1 MHLPRTTRQEDVY
14 MDPIGETILETVGN
28 TPLVRINRL
37 NPNPRVVMYAKLEG
51 FNPLGSVKE
60 RIALSMIEGA
70 EQDGTLTP
78 ETVIV
83 ESSSG
88 NTGIGL
94 AMVGAM
100 KGYKVLITMSKRVS
114 IERVQMLQAL
124 GAELVLTSA
133 EGGSDE
139 AWDKAD
145 EIARSDPTRYVRL
158 NQYTNRYN
166 PLIHYQTTGEEIWRQ
181 CEGKV
186 DALIVGLGT
195 TGTIMGAGQRLRE
208 YNPRLYIV
216 AVEPQP
222 KHQQQGLRNME
233 TSRIPPILDWR
244 LIDER
249 IVVTDEDAF
258 RMTRALCREE
268 GLFSGIS
275 AGTAMAAAAEVAKR
289 LDEGTVVTI
298 FPDRGEKYL
307 TTDVFEKL

>member
-1 MHLPRTTRQEDVY
+1 MES
-14 MDPIGETILETVGN
+14 IGELILDTIGN
-28 TPLVRINRL
+28 TPLVRISRL
-37 NPNPRVVMYAKLEG
+37 NPNPNVIIYAKLEG

-70 EQDGTLTP
+70 ERDGLLTKDKI
-78 ETVIV
+78 IV

-100 KGYKVLITMSKRVS
+100 KGYKVLVTMSERAS
-114 IERVQMLQAL
+114 IERVQMLKVL
-124 GAELVLTSA
+124 GAEVVLTSA
-133 EGGSDE
+133 AGGSDE

-145 EIARSDPTRYVRL
+145 EIARNDPARYLRL

-166 PLIHYQTTGEEIWRQ
+166 PLVHYETTGEEIWRQ
-181 CEGKV
+181 TEGKV
-186 DALIVGLGT
+186 DVLVVGLGT
-195 TGTIMGAGQRLRE
+195 TGTVMGAGRRLRE
-208 YNPRLYIV
+208 YNPRLRIV
-216 AVEPQP
+216 GVEPQP

-249 IVVTDEDAF
+249 LVVLDEDAF
-258 RMTRALCREE
+258 RTAQRLCQEE
-268 GLFSGIS
+268 GLFMGIS
-275 AGTAMAAAAEVAKR
+275 AGTAMYAAAEVAKSMS
-289 LDEGTVVTI
+289 EGTIVTL

-307 TTDVFEKL
+307 TTNLFENP

>member
-1 MHLPRTTRQEDVY
+1 ME
-14 MDPIGETILETVGN
+14 PIGERILETIGN

-37 NPNPRVVMYAKLEG
+37 NPNPQVTIYAKLEG

-60 RIALSMIEGA
+60 RIALAMIEGA
-70 EQDGTLTP
+70 ERDGVLTK
-78 ETVIV
+78 EKVIV

-94 AMVGAM
+94 AMIGAM
-100 KGYKVLITMSKRVS
+100 KGYKVLITIS
-114 IERVQMLQAL
+114 ERASPERIQILRAL
-124 GAELVLTSA
+124 GADVVLTSA
-133 EGGSDE
+133 AGGSDE

-145 EIARSDPTRYVRL
+145 EIARNDPERYLRL

-166 PLIHYQTTGEEIWRQ
+166 PLVHYETTGEEIWRQ
-181 CEGKV
+181 TDGRV
-186 DALIVGLGT
+186 DVLVVGLGT

-216 AVEPQP
+216 AVEPQA

-249 IVVTDEDAF
+249 LVVLDEDAF
-258 RMTRALCREE
+258 RMARRLCLEE
-268 GLFSGIS
+268 GLFVGIS
-275 AGTAMAAAAEVAKR
+275 AGTAMYAAAEVAKR
-289 LDEGTVVTI
+289 LSEGTIVTL

-307 TTDVFEKL
+307 TTTLFESSNSP

>member
-1 MHLPRTTRQEDVY
+1 
-14 MDPIGETILETVGN
+14 MDPIGETILEMVGN

-78 ETVIV
+78 ERVIV

-94 AMVGAM
+94 AMVGAV

-124 GAELVLTSA
+124 GAELLLTSA

-181 CEGKV
+181 CGGKV

-249 IVVTDEDAF
+249 IVVTDEEAF

-289 LDEGTVVTI
+289 LDEGTLVTV

-307 TTDVFEKL
+307 TTDVFDKP

>member
-1 MHLPRTTRQEDVY
+1 MEA
-14 MDPIGETILETVGN
+14 IGELILETIGN

-37 NPNPRVVMYAKLEG
+37 NPNPKVTIYAKLEG
-51 FNPLGSVKE
+51 CNPLGSVKE

-70 EQDGTLTP
+70 ERDGILTKDKI
-78 ETVIV
+78 VV

-100 KGYKVLITMSKRVS
+100 MGYKVLVTMSERASV
-114 IERVQMLQAL
+114 ERVQMLRLL
-124 GAELVLTSA
+124 GAEVVLTSA
-133 EGGSDE
+133 AGGSDE

-145 EIARSDPTRYVRL
+145 EIARNDPVRYLRL
-158 NQYTNRYN
+158 NQYTNQYN
-166 PLIHYQTTGEEIWRQ
+166 PLVHYETTGEEVWRQ
-181 CEGKV
+181 TEGKV
-186 DALIVGLGT
+186 DVLVVGLGT
-195 TGTIMGAGQRLRE
+195 TGTIMGAGRRLRE
-208 YNPRLYIV
+208 YNPSLRIV

-249 IVVTDEDAF
+249 MVVLDEDAF
-258 RMTRALCREE
+258 RTARRLCQEE
-268 GLFSGIS
+268 GMFLGIS
-275 AGTAMAAAAEVAKR
+275 AGTAMYAAAEVAKGMS
-289 LDEGTVVTI
+289 EGTIVTL

-307 TTDVFEKL
+307 TTNLFDNP

>member
-1 MHLPRTTRQEDVY
+1 

-70 EQDGTLTP
+70 EQEGTLTP
-78 ETVIV
+78 GRVIV

-94 AMVGAM
+94 AMVGAV

-124 GAELVLTSA
+124 GAELLLTSA

-181 CEGKV
+181 CGGKV

-249 IVVTDEDAF
+249 IVVTDEEAF

-289 LDEGTVVTI
+289 LDEGTLVTV

-307 TTDVFEKL
+307 TTDVFEKP

>member
-1 MHLPRTTRQEDVY
+1 ME
-14 MDPIGETILETVGN
+14 PIGERILETIGN

-37 NPNPRVVMYAKLEG
+37 NPNPHVTIYAKLEG

-60 RIALSMIEGA
+60 RIALAMIEGA
-70 EQDGTLTP
+70 ERDGVLTK
-78 ETVIV
+78 EKVIV

-94 AMVGAM
+94 AMIGAM
-100 KGYKVLITMSKRVS
+100 KGYKVLITIS
-114 IERVQMLQAL
+114 ERASPERIQILRAL
-124 GAELVLTSA
+124 GADVVLTSA
-133 EGGSDE
+133 AGGSDE

-145 EIARSDPTRYVRL
+145 EIARNDPERYLRL

-166 PLIHYQTTGEEIWRQ
+166 PLVHYETTGEEIWRQ
-181 CEGKV
+181 TDGRV
-186 DALIVGLGT
+186 DVLVVGLGT

-216 AVEPQP
+216 AVEPQA

-249 IVVTDEDAF
+249 LVVLDEDAF
-258 RMTRALCREE
+258 RMARRLCLEE
-268 GLFSGIS
+268 GLFVGIS
-275 AGTAMAAAAEVAKR
+275 AGTAMYAAAEVAKR
-289 LDEGTVVTI
+289 LSEGTIVTL

-307 TTDVFEKL
+307 STSLFDLP

>member
-1 MHLPRTTRQEDVY
+1 RQEDVY
-14 MDPIGETILETVGN
+14 MEPIGETILETVGN

-37 NPNPRVVMYAKLEG
+37 NPNPRVLMYAKLEG

-94 AMVGAM
+94 AMVGAL

-114 IERVQMLQAL
+114 IERIQMLQAL

-181 CEGKV
+181 CDGKV

-249 IVVTDEDAF
+249 IVVTDEEAF

-268 GLFSGIS
+268 GLFLGIS

-289 LDEGTVVTI
+289 LDGGTLVTI

-307 TTDVFEKL
+307 TTDVFEKP

>member
-1 MHLPRTTRQEDVY
+1 ME
-14 MDPIGETILETVGN
+14 PIGELILDTIGN

-37 NPNPRVVMYAKLEG
+37 NANPNVAIYAKLEG

-70 EQDGTLTP
+70 ERDGLLTKDK
-78 ETVIV
+78 VIV

-94 AMVGAM
+94 AMVGAV
-100 KGYKVLITMSKRVS
+100 KGYKVLVTMS
-114 IERVQMLQAL
+114 ERASAERLQILKIL
-124 GAELVLTSA
+124 GAQVLLTSA
-133 EGGSDE
+133 AGGSDE

-145 EIARSDPTRYVRL
+145 EIARNDPTRYLRL

-166 PLIHYQTTGEEIWRQ
+166 PLIHYEATGEEIWRQ
-181 CEGKV
+181 TEGKV
-186 DALIVGLGT
+186 DVLVVGLGT
-195 TGTIMGAGQRLRE
+195 TGTIMGAGRRLRE
-208 YNPRLYIV
+208 YNPRLRIV

-249 IVVTDEDAF
+249 MVVLDEDAF
-258 RMTRALCREE
+258 RIARRLCREE
-268 GLFSGIS
+268 GLFVGIS
-275 AGTAMAAAAEVAKR
+275 AGTAVYAAAEVAKQMS
-289 LDEGTVVTI
+289 EGTIVTVL
-298 FPDRGEKYL
+298 PDRGEKYL
-307 TTDVFEKL
+307 TTDLFE

>member
-1 MHLPRTTRQEDVY
+1 
-14 MDPIGETILETVGN
+14 
-28 TPLVRINRL
+28 LVRINRL
-37 NPNPRVVMYAKLEG
+37 CPNPRTTIYAKLEG

-60 RIALSMIEGA
+60 RIALAMIEGA
-70 EQDGTLTP
+70 ERDGTLTRDK
-78 ETVIV
+78 VIV

-100 KGYKVLITMSKRVS
+100 RGYKVLITMSKKVS
-114 IERVQMLQAL
+114 FERLQILRAL
-124 GAELVLTSA
+124 GAEVVMTSA

-145 EIARSDPTRYVRL
+145 EIARSDPARYVRL

-166 PLIHYQTTGEEIWRQ
+166 PLSHYQTTAEEIWQQSGGR
-181 CEGKV
+181 V
-186 DALIVGLGT
+186 DVLIVGLGT
-195 TGTIMGAGQRLRE
+195 TGTIVGAGRRLRE
-208 YNPRLYIV
+208 YNPNLYIV

-233 TSRIPPILDWR
+233 TSRLPAILDWR

-249 IVVTDEDAF
+249 LVVTDEEAF
-258 RMTRALCREE
+258 RMARALCREE
-268 GLFSGIS
+268 GLFVGIS
-275 AGTAMAAAAEVAKR
+275 AGTAMHAAAEVARR
-289 LDEGTVVTI
+289 LAQGTIVVV

-307 TTDVFEKL
+307 STDLFEKA

>member
-1 MHLPRTTRQEDVY
+1 MEA
-14 MDPIGETILETVGN
+14 IGELILETIGN

-37 NPNPRVVMYAKLEG
+37 NPNPKVTIYAKLEG

-60 RIALSMIEGA
+60 RIGLSMIEGA
-70 EQDGTLTP
+70 ERDGMLTKDK
-78 ETVIV
+78 VIV

-100 KGYKVLITMSKRVS
+100 MGYKVLVTMSERASV
-114 IERVQMLQAL
+114 ERVQMLRLL
-124 GAELVLTSA
+124 GAQVVLTSA
-133 EGGSDE
+133 AGGSDE

-145 EIARSDPTRYVRL
+145 EIARNDPARYLRL
-158 NQYTNRYN
+158 NQYTNHYN
-166 PLIHYQTTGEEIWRQ
+166 PLVHYETTGEEVWRQ
-181 CEGKV
+181 TEGKV
-186 DALIVGLGT
+186 DVLVVGLGT
-195 TGTIMGAGQRLRE
+195 TGTIMGAGRRLRE
-208 YNPRLYIV
+208 YNPGLRIV

-249 IVVTDEDAF
+249 MVVLDEDAF
-258 RMTRALCREE
+258 RTARRLCREE
-268 GLFSGIS
+268 GMFMGIS
-275 AGTAMAAAAEVAKR
+275 AGTAMYAAAEVAKSMS
-289 LDEGTVVTI
+289 EGTIVTL

-307 TTDVFEKL
+307 TTNLFDNP

>member
-1 MHLPRTTRQEDVY
+1 ME
-14 MDPIGETILETVGN
+14 PIGERILETIGN

-37 NPNPRVVMYAKLEG
+37 NPNPQVTIYAKLEG

-60 RIALSMIEGA
+60 RIALAMIEGA
-70 EQDGTLTP
+70 ERDGVLTK
-78 ETVIV
+78 EKVIV

-94 AMVGAM
+94 AMIGAM
-100 KGYKVLITMSKRVS
+100 KGYKVLITIS
-114 IERVQMLQAL
+114 ERASPERIQMLRAL
-124 GAELVLTSA
+124 GADVVLTSA
-133 EGGSDE
+133 AGGSDE

-145 EIARSDPTRYVRL
+145 EIARNDPERYLRL

-166 PLIHYQTTGEEIWRQ
+166 PLVHYETTGEEIWRQ
-181 CEGKV
+181 TDGRV
-186 DALIVGLGT
+186 DVLVVGLGT

-216 AVEPQP
+216 AVEPQA

-249 IVVTDEDAF
+249 LVVLDEDAF
-258 RMTRALCREE
+258 RMARRLCVEE
-268 GLFSGIS
+268 GLFVGIS
-275 AGTAMAAAAEVAKR
+275 AGTAMYAAAEVAKR
-289 LDEGTVVTI
+289 LSEGTIVTL

-307 TTDVFEKL
+307 TTTLFESSNSP

>member
-1 MHLPRTTRQEDVY
+1 MEPT
-14 MDPIGETILETVGN
+14 GELILETIGN

-37 NPNPRVVMYAKLEG
+37 SPNPHVTIYAKLEG

-70 EQDGTLTP
+70 ERDGVLTK
-78 ETVIV
+78 EKVIV

-94 AMVGAM
+94 AMVGAV
-100 KGYKVLITMSKRVS
+100 KGYKVLITMSERVS
-114 IERVQMLQAL
+114 VERLQILRAL
-124 GAELVLTSA
+124 GAEVVLTSA
-133 EGGSDE
+133 AGGSDE

-145 EIARSDPTRYVRL
+145 EIAQSDPERYVRL

-166 PLIHYQTTGEEIWRQ
+166 PLVHYETTGEEIWHQ
-181 CEGKV
+181 MGGNV
-186 DALIVGLGT
+186 DVLVVGLGT
-195 TGTIMGAGQRLRE
+195 TGTIMGAGRRLRE

-222 KHQQQGLRNME
+222 RHQQQGLRNMD

-249 IVVTDEDAF
+249 MVVMDDDAF
-258 RMTRALCREE
+258 RMARSLCREE
-268 GLFSGIS
+268 GLFLGIS
-275 AGTAMAAAAEVAKR
+275 AGTAMYAAAEVAKR
-289 LDEGTVVTI
+289 LTTGTLVTL

-307 TTDVFEKL
+307 TTNLFENL

>member
-1 MHLPRTTRQEDVY
+1 ME
-14 MDPIGETILETVGN
+14 PIGELILDTIGN

-37 NPNPRVVMYAKLEG
+37 NPNPNVTLYAKAEG

-70 EQDGTLTP
+70 ERDGLLTKDK
-78 ETVIV
+78 VIV

-94 AMVGAM
+94 AMVGAT
-100 KGYKVLITMSKRVS
+100 KGYRVLVTMSERVS
-114 IERVQMLQAL
+114 IERVQMLKAL
-124 GAELVLTSA
+124 GAEVVLTSA
-133 EGGSDE
+133 AGGSDE

-145 EIARSDPTRYVRL
+145 EIARGDPTRYLRL

-166 PLIHYQTTGEEIWRQ
+166 PLIHYDTTGEEIWRQ
-181 CEGKV
+181 TDGKLDV
-186 DALIVGLGT
+186 LVVGLGT
-195 TGTIMGAGQRLRE
+195 TGTIVGAGRRLRE
-208 YNPRLYIV
+208 YHPRLRIV

-249 IVVTDEDAF
+249 MVVLDEDAF
-258 RMTRALCREE
+258 RMARRLCQEE
-268 GLFSGIS
+268 GLFMGIS
-275 AGTAMAAAAEVAKR
+275 AGTAIYAAVEVAKGMN
-289 LDEGTVVTI
+289 EGTIVAVL
-298 FPDRGEKYL
+298 PDRGEKYL
-307 TTDVFEKL
+307 TTDLFDSL

>member
-1 MHLPRTTRQEDVY
+1 

-70 EQDGTLTP
+70 EQEGTLTP
-78 ETVIV
+78 GRVIV

-94 AMVGAM
+94 AMVGAV

-114 IERVQMLQAL
+114 MERIQMLQAL
-124 GAELVLTSA
+124 GAELLLTSA

-181 CEGKV
+181 CGGKV

-249 IVVTDEDAF
+249 IVVTDEEAF

-289 LDEGTVVTI
+289 LDEGTLVTV

-307 TTDVFEKL
+307 TTDVFDKP

>member
-1 MHLPRTTRQEDVY
+1 ME
-14 MDPIGETILETVGN
+14 PIGERILETIGN

-37 NPNPRVVMYAKLEG
+37 NPNPHVTIYAKLEG

-60 RIALSMIEGA
+60 RIALAMIEGA
-70 EQDGTLTP
+70 ERDGVLTK
-78 ETVIV
+78 EKVIV

-94 AMVGAM
+94 AMIGAM
-100 KGYKVLITMSKRVS
+100 KGYKVLITIS
-114 IERVQMLQAL
+114 ERASPERIQILRAL
-124 GAELVLTSA
+124 GADVVLTSA
-133 EGGSDE
+133 AGGSDE

-145 EIARSDPTRYVRL
+145 EIARNDPERYLRL

-166 PLIHYQTTGEEIWRQ
+166 PLVHYETTGEEIWRQ
-181 CEGKV
+181 TDGRV
-186 DALIVGLGT
+186 DVLVVGLGT
-195 TGTIMGAGQRLRE
+195 TGTIMGAGQKLRE
-208 YNPRLYIV
+208 YNPRLYVV

-249 IVVTDEDAF
+249 LVVLDEDAF
-258 RMTRALCREE
+258 RMARRLCLEE
-268 GLFSGIS
+268 GLFVGIS
-275 AGTAMAAAAEVAKR
+275 AGTAMYAAAEVAKR
-289 LDEGTVVTI
+289 LSEGTIVTL

-307 TTDVFEKL
+307 STSLFDLP